1 MNLFDVIG
9 PVMIGPSSSHTAGA
23 VRLAKLA
30 LAVLGE
36 PVAYANIGLHGS
48 FSQTY
53 KGHGTDL
60 ALIAGLLGWNPDD
73 VRIPQAFLYAD
84 KAAIRIEFK
93 VIQLGEKAHPNS
105 VRFLLKGAE
114 GQCCTVTGSSI
125 GGGRVLISEIDGFP
139 LAFTGE
145 FPSLLTIHQ
154 DKPGVIAQ
162 VTSILSR
169 YDVNVAQMKVF
180 RKEKGGLAAMIVE
193 TDQLVDE
200 EAWLAVNNLVNVQTV
215 RRIQA
220 I

>member
-30 LAVLGE
+30 HAVLGE
-36 PVAYANIGLHGS
+36 PVANADIGLHGS
-48 FSQTY
+48 FAQTY

-73 VRIPQAFLYAD
+73 IRIPQAFLHAEQ
-84 KAAIRIEFK
+84 AGIRFSFK
-93 VIQLGEKAHPNS
+93 IIHLGEKAHPNS
-105 VRFLLKGAE
+105 VRFLLCGTG

-145 FPSLLTIHQ
+145 FPSLLTIHK

-162 VTSILSR
+162 VTSVLSR
-169 YDVNVAQMKVF
+169 HDVNVAQMKVF

-200 EAWLAVNNLVNVQTV
+200 EAWQAVNSLVNVQAV